1 MQTLAG
7 KVAIIT
13 GAASG
18 MGAAEA
24 RLFAS
29 HGAQVVATDIAPFS
43 PNSSDADAER
53 VHPMLH
59 DVGDEASWDAVVQS
73 ALGRFGKIDVLVN
86 NAGIYKP
93 LSLVATDRSNWD
105 MHYQVNQLGVFLGM
119 RACMVHMPP
128 GSSII
133 NISSLA
139 AMSGIPGAFAY
150 GSSKWAVRGMT
161 KLAAT
166 DLASAGI
173 RVNSVHPG
181 LINTPMIEANGQE
194 FNQAV
199 QTQIPLGRMGSPDE
213 VAQLTLFLASDAS
226 SYISGAEISIGGGF

>member
-24 RLFAS
+24 RLFAA
-29 HGAQVVATDIAPFS
+29 HGAQVIATDIAPFA
-43 PNSSDADAER
+43 PNSSDADTER

-59 DVGDEASWDAVVQS
+59 DVGEEASWDAVVQS
-73 ALGRFGKIDVLVN
+73 ALNRFGKIDVLVN
-86 NAGIYKP
+86 NAGVYKP
-93 LSLVATDRSNWD
+93 LSLVATDRVNWD
-105 MHYQVNQLGVFLGM
+105 LHYRVNQLGVFLGM
-119 RACMVHMPP
+119 RTCMAHMPP

-139 AMSGIPGAFAY
+139 AMGGSPGSFAY

-161 KLAAT
+161 KLAAA

-181 LINTPMIEANGQE
+181 LIDTPMIEANGQE
-194 FNQAV
+194 FNKAV
-199 QTQIPLGRMGSPDE
+199 QTQIPLGRMGSTDE